1 MPFEGNSSTTV
12 WDFLFL
18 CTKKRYEI
26 ISFKGCI
33 INSVGEYLTNTI
45 FI

>member
-1 MPFEGNSSTTV
+1 MLKCIWMKYPHKIKEDIPNSS
-12 WDFLFL
+12 
-18 CTKKRYEI
+18 
-26 ISFKGCI
+26 GCI

>member
-18 CTKKRYEI
+18 CTKKDMK
-26 ISFKGCI
+26 S
-33 INSVGEYLTNTI
+33 YLLRVVL
-45 FI
+45 